1 MQFIECKWERLLITF
16 IMLQFHF
23 MKEADEF
30 TQQIRENSNFYLW
43 DLSAGKEFPNLVDT
57 FAVSNIYL
65 IGLVQIP
72 V

>member
-1 MQFIECKWERLLITF
+1 
-16 IMLQFHF
+16 

-43 DLSAGKEFPNLVDT
+43 DLSVGKEFPNLVDT